1 MTVNSYIKII
11 KTKLSDLF
19 PEGEANALVAII
31 FKQVCNYSAHDLILH
46 ATDPLQPKTTEHI
59 NRVVDRLLKHE
70 PIQYILGETE
80 FYDLTFS
87 VSPDVL
93 IPRNETEE
101 LVHHVITENPS
112 FEGRIL
118 DIGTG
123 SGCIAVSLKK
133 HLPKAQVLACDI
145 STQALEIARHNAQFN
160 LVDVSFFQ
168 LDILK
173 PQNHSLRYDIIVSNP
188 PYVTEKERSL
198 MAKNVLDFEPETA
211 LFVPNNQPLLF
222 YTAILKFAAQHLSNN
237 GVVWFEINEAFAS
250 QMNDLLSEYH
260 FSCTVFTDI
269 NNKKRMIRG
278 KNNSRRI
285 PRLFHR
291 GRD

>member
-46 ATDPLQPKTTEHI
+46 AADPLQPKTTEHI

-101 LVHHVITENPS
+101 LVHYIIKENPG

-133 HLPKAQVLACDI
+133 NLPKAQVSACDI
-145 STQALEIARHNAQFN
+145 STKALEIARRNAQLN
-160 LVDVSFFQ
+160 MADISFFQ

-173 PQNHSLRYDIIVSNP
+173 PENHTRQYDLIVSNP

-211 LFVPNNQPLLF
+211 LFVPNNHPLVF
-222 YTAILKFAAQHLSNN
+222 YEAIMKFAGQHLSNN
-237 GVVWFEINEAFAS
+237 GVVWFEINEAYDG
-250 QMNDLLSEYH
+250 QMNDLLNEYH
-260 FSCTVFTDI
+260 FSCMAFTDI
-269 NNKKRMIRG
+269 NNKKRMVRG
-278 KNNSRRI
+278 QKK
-285 PRLFHR
+285 
-291 GRD
+291 